1 VIIRRSILLA
11 SLYALIFALGCKGH
25 QSEQASPPIAV
36 TVRAVS
42 QAEEPRSKVYSASF
56 QPNREVAVA
65 FQVSGYVD
73 AIKQTSGADGRTRD
87 IQQGDSVKAHEL
99 LASVRSDL
107 YMAQVTQL
115 ASALT
120 SAEAAE
126 ARSARDFDRDSQLFD
141 KHIIAESEY
150 DYAQQQYRTAQ
161 AQVNQSRAALRQV
174 QINLGY
180 CKLIAPM
187 DGVIL
192 ARSIEVGSLAEP
204 NVLAFRLAD
213 TNEMKAVFGVSDIEV
228 AGFKAGQTET
238 LVSDALPGKRIT
250 GKITRIDPEADPTTR
265 VFDVEVTVPNSDG
278 RVRSGMIATLDVAQ
292 PSLPGAEPSTLP
304 LAAIVRSPQ
313 NPQELAVYVAED
325 QSGRTIARLRR
336 VNLGPIVG
344 NEIAVSS
351 GVRTG
356 EQVIIRGATMVTDGS
371 EVRVIP

>member
-1 VIIRRSILLA
+1 MILRKSILLT
-11 SLYALIFALGCKGH
+11 SLYALIFAPGCKDTDT
-25 QSEQASPPIAV
+25 ASDASPIAV

-42 QAEEPRSKVYSASF
+42 QAEEPLSKVYSASF
-56 QPNREVAVA
+56 QPNREVAIA

-73 AIKQTSGADGRTRD
+73 AIKQASGADGRARD
-87 IQQGDSVKAHEL
+87 IQQGDFVKARDL
-99 LASVRSDL
+99 LASVRSDS

-120 SAEAAE
+120 SAQAAE
-126 ARSARDFDRDSQLFD
+126 ARSERDFHRDSQLFD

-161 AQVNQSRAALRQV
+161 AQVSQSQAALRQV
-174 QINLGY
+174 QINLSY

-192 ARSIEVGSLAEP
+192 SRSIEVGSLAEP
-204 NVLAFRLAD
+204 NALAFRLAD

-228 AGFKAGQTET
+228 AGFKLGQTET
-238 LVSDALPGKRIT
+238 LVSDALPGNRIT
-250 GKITRIDPEADPTTR
+250 GQITRIDPEADPTTR
-265 VFDVEVTVPNSDG
+265 VFDVEVTVPNTNG
-278 RVRSGMIATLDVAQ
+278 RVRSGMIAALDVAQ
-292 PSLPGAEPSTLP
+292 VNLHSAEPSTLP

-325 QSGRTIARLRR
+325 RGSRTIARLRP
-336 VNLGPIVG
+336 VNLGAIVG

-351 GVRTG
+351 GVHTG
-356 EQVIIRGATMVTDGS
+356 DEVIIRGATMVTDGS